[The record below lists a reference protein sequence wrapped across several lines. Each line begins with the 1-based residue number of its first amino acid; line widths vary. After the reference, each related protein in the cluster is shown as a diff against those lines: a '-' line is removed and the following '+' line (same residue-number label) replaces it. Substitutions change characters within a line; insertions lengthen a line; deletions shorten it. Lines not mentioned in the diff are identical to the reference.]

1 MTDFFNIDPRLA
13 ALAEK
18 AEQAAEKRFGE
29 INKTAEY
36 NGAKVLKAF
45 IDNKV
50 SESCLKGTTGYGY
63 GDIGRETLDA
73 VYAQA
78 FGGEDAVVRHNFVNG
93 THTLSTALFGVLRPN
108 DTMLSLTGSPYD
120 TMEEVIGIR
129 GEAGRGSLKDFGVK
143 YEQVD
148 LLDDGTPDLAEIA
161 ERAKGKKVGYIQR
174 SRGYSLR
181 PSFTIDVIEQ
191 IIKAARSAEPNIII
205 MVDNCYGE
213 FVEKR
218 EPLAV
223 GADLIMGSLIKN
235 PGGGIAS
242 TGGYICGRKDLVELC
257 ADRLACV
264 GVGKEVG
271 CTLNQSREMLLGF
284 FMSPEV
290 TANALKTG
298 VFACALFEQLG
309 FKTFPA
315 ADDHRTDIISSICLE
330 NEERLTAFCQ
340 GIQKGSPVDAYCTPE
355 AWDMP
360 GYDSKVIMAAGAFT
374 MGASI
379 ELSADAPIREPFAA
393 WLQGGLTYPT
403 GKLGVLTAAQVKRSI
418 PSRSITNAGML
429 SVITV
434 TSKPMSRQ
442 TVAVSRAP

>member
-1 MTDFFNIDPRLA
+1 MTDFFNIDPKLA

-148 LLDDGTPDLAEIA
+148 LLDDGTPDLAAIA

-298 VFACALFEQLG
+298 VFACALLEQLG

-403 GKLGVLTAAQVKRSI
+403 GKLGVLTAAQELLNRGLI
-418 PSRSITNAGML
+418 EI
-429 SVITV
+429 
-434 TSKPMSRQ
+434 
-442 TVAVSRAP
+442 

>member
-1 MTDFFNIDPRLA
+1 MTELFNIDPRLA

-18 AEQAAEKRFGE
+18 AEQAAENRFGE

-161 ERAKGKKVGYIQR
+161 KRAKGKKVGYIQR

-403 GKLGVLTAAQVKRSI
+403 GKLGVLTAAQELLNRGLI
-418 PSRSITNAGML
+418 EI
-429 SVITV
+429 
-434 TSKPMSRQ
+434 
-442 TVAVSRAP
+442 

>member
-143 YEQVD
+143 YEQVE

-403 GKLGVLTAAQVKRSI
+403 GKLGVLTAAQELLNRGLI
-418 PSRSITNAGML
+418 EI
-429 SVITV
+429 
-434 TSKPMSRQ
+434 
-442 TVAVSRAP
+442 